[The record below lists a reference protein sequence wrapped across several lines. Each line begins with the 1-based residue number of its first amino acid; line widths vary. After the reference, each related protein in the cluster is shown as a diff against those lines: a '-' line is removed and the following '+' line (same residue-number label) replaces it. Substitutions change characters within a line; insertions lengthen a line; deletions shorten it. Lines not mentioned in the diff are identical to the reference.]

1 MQNYMAIQFKI
12 MAKVGRTVVFFEIIG
27 AKSMTVSFAESSG
40 EAISKYRVMGRFSTP
55 YISTNQW
62 WQEEWWLSNL
72 IYTFIWSNFKETLK
86 LLLVQKNF
94 SCQFA

>member
-40 EAISKYRVMGRFSTP
+40 EPISKYRVMGRFLTL
-55 YISTNQW
+55 YISTNGG
-62 WQEEWWLSNL
+62 
-72 IYTFIWSNFKETLK
+72 K
-86 LLLVQKNF
+86 KNGG
-94 SCQFA
+94 

>member
-40 EAISKYRVMGRFSTP
+40 EAISKYRVIGRFLTP
-55 YISTNQW
+55 YTVLFIS
-62 WQEEWWLSNL
+62 ESPRPYLCS
-72 IYTFIWSNFKETLK
+72 K
-86 LLLVQKNF
+86 LALFNT
-94 SCQFA
+94 S

>member
-40 EAISKYRVMGRFSTP
+40 EAISKYRVMGRFLTP
-55 YISTNQW
+55 HISTNFFF
-62 WQEEWWLSNL
+62 
-72 IYTFIWSNFKETLK
+72 TKSNFKDTLR
-86 LLLVQKNF
+86 LLQINV
-94 SCQFA
+94 

>member
-55 YISTNQW
+55 Y
-62 WQEEWWLSNL
+62 
-72 IYTFIWSNFKETLK
+72 K
-86 LLLVQKNF
+86 V
-94 SCQFA
+94 